1 MTRVQ
6 KSVLVP
12 YSAARMFELVERIDD
27 YPRFLPWCA
36 GARIVGKT
44 ENGPLVRIDINYH
57 GVHAHFT
64 TENCSRR
71 PEEIVV
77 ELRDG
82 PFRHLAGIWRFHA
95 LSETGCKIELE
106 LDYEFSTHLLERL
119 IGKAFSHV
127 ATSFVDAFV
136 RRAEAVYGP
145 STS

>member
-12 YSAARMFELVERIDD
+12 YSAGQMFDLVERVED

-36 GARIVGKT
+36 GARILGKT
-44 ENGPLVRIDINYH
+44 ERGPLVRIDLSYH

-64 TENCSRR
+64 TENRSRR
-71 PEEIVV
+71 PDEMVV

-82 PFRHLAGIWRFHA
+82 PFRHLAGIWRFQA
-95 LSETGCKIELE
+95 LSEAACKTELE
-106 LDYEFSTHLLERL
+106 LDYEFSTQLLERL

-127 ATSFVDAFV
+127 ATSLVDAFV

-145 STS
+145 VAS

>member
-12 YSAARMFELVERIDD
+12 YSASQMFDLVERIDD

-36 GARIVGKT
+36 GARIVGQT
-44 ENGPLVRIDINYH
+44 EHGRLVRIDLNYH
-57 GVHAHFT
+57 GVRAHFT
-64 TENCSRR
+64 TENRGR
-71 PEEIVV
+71 GPEEIVV

-82 PFRHLAGIWRFHA
+82 PFRHLAGIWRFHT
-95 LSETGCKIELE
+95 LSETACKIELE

-119 IGKAFSHV
+119 IGKAFGHL

-145 STS
+145 AA

>member
-12 YSAARMFELVERIDD
+12 YSASQMFDLVERIDD

-36 GARIVGKT
+36 GASIVGQT
-44 ENGPLVRIDINYH
+44 EHGRLVRIDINYH
-57 GVHAHFT
+57 GVRTYFT
-64 TENCSRR
+64 TENRGRR
-71 PEEIVV
+71 PEQIVV

-82 PFRHLAGIWRFHA
+82 PFRHLSGTWRFHA

-119 IGKAFSHV
+119 IGRAFSHV

-136 RRAEAVYGP
+136 RRAEAVYCP
-145 STS
+145 TA

>member
-12 YSAARMFELVERIDD
+12 YSAGQMFDLVERIDD

-36 GARIVGKT
+36 GAKIVGET
-44 ENGPLVRIDINYH
+44 EHGPLVRIDINYH
-57 GVHAHFT
+57 GVRAHFT
-64 TENCSRR
+64 TENRGRR

-82 PFRHLAGIWRFHA
+82 PFRHLAGIWRFQA
-95 LSETGCKIELE
+95 LSGIACKIELQ

-119 IGKAFSHV
+119 IGRAFRHV

-136 RRAEAVYGP
+136 RRAEALYGP